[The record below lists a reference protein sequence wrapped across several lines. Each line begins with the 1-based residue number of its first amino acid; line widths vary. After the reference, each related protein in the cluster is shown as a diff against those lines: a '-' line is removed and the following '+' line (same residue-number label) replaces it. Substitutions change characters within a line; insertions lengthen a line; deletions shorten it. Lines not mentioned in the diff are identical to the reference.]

1 MKTKLK
7 RVSKRTIALFLCFLM
22 LISALGLGSLITAYA
37 DNSVTFYIYP
47 SDLWS
52 DYASYTIK
60 ANANIGDNN
69 TWRSYDFTDTGKTIN
84 GKAVYEVTIQ
94 EKYGGVDA
102 LQIQKYQGS
111 TWKDEKKPY
120 SSWTQSSTFSG
131 KIYNGSTWANLPAY
145 DVTSFVVAGDIASNG
160 WDNTA
165 DEMTKSGDTY
175 SITYSNK
182 AAGSYTFAVVG
193 FDDWNTSYRW
203 AAKGTLTANGAGSWA
218 DANDNDNNIKLTLS
232 VKSNVTITLTSDK
245 KVNVTINPL
254 AHSVTRT
261 APTNGTL
268 QLSSNNSTWGTSA
281 LTINEGSNYYVKA
294 TPNAGYK
301 IKTLTVGGSTISAA
315 SGSTSAYTYTGTM
328 GTSDVATSVTFE
340 KRTYTVT
347 YNKGSNGTGTN
358 TTATKTHDTALTLKG
373 AIFTRTGYTQ
383 TGWNTN
389 SSGSG
394 GTHYDLSGSYTA
406 NAAVTLYPEWTPK
419 TYTITYKDGGNTDF
433 SGTHASGY
441 PTSYTYG
448 AGATLKSASKDNY
461 IFGGWFD
468 NSSCTGT
475 AVTSISTTATG
486 NKTYYAKWTLAATPQ
501 LASIS
506 DVSKTVNDT
515 SFNVSATIN
524 NSSYASGTLSVTASS
539 GTTSVATVG
548 SVSKSGDNVTIPL
561 TVKGPGTS
569 TITVTLKDGSTTVD
583 TKTFTVTVAEPT
595 FTIAAK
601 TIYAHSKD
609 VAACTVTNGGTAPS
623 SIAWS
628 SGTTANVAVNASTG
642 KLTAKKI
649 NSSSTIT
656 ATATYACG
664 YTKSATAKVTVA
676 NPTLTIKAG
685 ATSGV
690 IGTTTTASVDSS
702 SNPTVST
709 TTVASYA
716 WTTSNSAVV
725 GLSSTTAASPT
736 LTFKKAGTA
745 TIGLTVTYKNNN
757 LTKTNTNTLTITVT
771 DASITLTSSLVTLN
785 VNEKNTRTATG
796 STVGSAASTTME
808 YSGTNEYISVNSTT
822 GEVTALKPTSS
833 NQTVTATYT
842 VTCGGQTT
850 TKTATYTVNVN
861 TPTITMLGQTVAKGD
876 SVTFSAATTN
886 PTGLTIAYSLKS
898 AVSGV
903 SINSS
908 TGVVT
913 VTSGCTATSATVV
926 ATAKNSA
933 GTAVATKEATLTI
946 QAPSVTLTNTNI
958 ADGTTIYAT
967 VGTNVTSTASNNFSG
982 SYTVSSSK
990 TSVAT
995 VTMNNSKLTI
1005 TPVAKG
1011 KTTITVT
1018 AYKGT
1023 SISVTKTFTVKVAE
1037 AETYKYLYF
1046 TNGVGYTTPK
1056 VYFYGDGENGTFPGE
1071 TMVKIGQNND
1081 DQDVY
1086 AIRYPATKNY
1096 TNVIISDNGDNNKR
1110 VQINST
1116 TDIALSSEHN
1126 AIWCDKSKSNDDA
1139 GWWDCNI
1146 SRPQVSIDDISDLP
1160 ITTTTTMTAELLNN
1174 VVPSSYS
1181 WSSDTPAN
1189 VTVSNTTTATN
1200 TLTGVY
1206 PGTSTITVRAY
1217 SPLPADDWTFETT
1230 AEAAEYIAGTATA
1243 TVTTTATPKS
1253 VTWGNKVSTDNGST
1267 YVTTNASGA
1276 GTVTVSPTMTNGGTV
1291 AHGTSVKF
1299 TATTNNGYKFAGW
1312 QVNGTNSITS
1322 TTTKTVQI
1330 TENTTV
1336 YALYY
1341 KTYTVTLTRK
1351 LDSNASTAPFKT
1363 TQYRN
1368 AASGN
1373 YSTYSSTL
1381 TVNAGSPV
1389 YFKVSYNNGYQ
1400 YSSVTNATVETA
1412 NTVFKIAA
1420 VSANTTVTLTATKIN
1435 YTISTSNLPSGIPS
1449 GNAIKVKKGS
1459 GSYATS
1465 MNNAQV
1471 GDTIDIQVTTTSGY
1485 YLKSFIASAG
1495 TAPSI
1500 PSTGGNGTAY
1510 NMTFTMPASSVTF
1523 TATFAREVSATF
1535 YIDVHGSTVNS
1546 SNALEVRATG
1556 GTGQS
1561 TAVKDHTGADCII
1574 TYAAGTLTKQGTS
1587 TVYSG
1592 TLTVP
1597 ITGDTAYFAIK
1608 YKTSYYYKTLTAD
1621 QIANNGEVWLEAAN
1635 DPTVEKRVAYA
1646 TNTTTS
1652 VTSGNK
1658 RIYVAK
1664 PYDWQ
1669 DSETAWENIGLYH
1682 WGDYADMGWAN
1693 AYKMHYIGHDNDYH
1707 YYYYDIPTE
1716 AKYIIFQ
1723 GWGNNTSF
1731 NLQAQT
1737 EDIELST
1744 NYYVLSHDGAYKGT
1758 AGDNVSVPAYTRY
1771 ATSATL
1777 NKGDTASIAPTT
1789 SNTVKYS
1796 PISTSVVQV
1805 SESGVVTAKASGSA
1819 IITSKVLGT
1828 IGSRVYTNYPN
1839 NPDMMTRTT
1848 SVNVSDPSHF
1858 GGFNIMSLESN
1869 TSTITI
1875 PTVNSTQPGYFDD
1888 IAVTVSGLAN
1898 GGTYTNS
1905 AIITSTNK
1913 TVSVNGSNVS
1923 KPVTYTVKYAKA
1935 NSTFSGYSAISVT
1948 ADVVSK
1954 SIRYSGAN
1962 RYGYKQWTITPSGDT
1977 VPTATT
1983 KVDGGIET
1991 ATTKG
1996 ITLLGKTYSEV
2007 FEPYTYVDVTFT
2019 FDYYTYKTKRTVFKL
2034 DDEGNKIPKRNSEGA
2049 IIEGE
2054 YETEEKEFYQYDADY
2069 IDPNKYGVAGYSDN
2083 DNTNDREDRN
2093 NKNPNPET
2101 PDTNCQY
2108 FDETMHDHQTYTV
2121 TDFEIRN
2128 KSAANLANKSQT
2140 LTVAEAAAAIADM
2153 PDNDYYSYRLN
2164 ASTIKTPTANGAYK
2178 ANVTVE
2184 LLHAPKKYV
2193 VKLNGSNVKNGN
2205 DGSRNKGT
2213 NNYFYQEYTTLSS
2226 GDSMNWCVT
2235 DVNNTST
2242 GTPLATGKSYR
2253 FRVAGNTYI
2262 KSVAASI
2269 ADADFNRSKVT
2280 NAGQQITHEKKSS
2293 TNQTIVEKLTNNFYI
2308 SDFFV
2313 PEFVKN
2319 ERDVQEDDV
2328 KFVGGGVVYYQVK
2341 DGVVDS
2347 KVEDAGYADSSGVG
2361 VKSSIAD
2368 FIQEKIEEASVPA
2381 EIQGDDL
2388 RNEIAYGTEIAATAD
2403 STTGLRYR
2411 YLPYNVF
2418 TRDNGVLSTGLKD
2431 EVSGNVL
2438 VQQLDANNNPVTRTV
2453 DGETVPVYYTF
2464 ATETSSD
2471 TFRYSNTLRAYQY
2484 IYADKKENKATN
2496 AGKNMRLYAYYI
2508 YSYTD
2513 YDKDTGIPSTVYK
2526 VVLSNEYADA
2536 STYWNNTN
2544 TNN

>member
-7 RVSKRTIALFLCFLM
+7 RVSKRTLAVLLCTLMFL
-22 LISALGLGSLITAYA
+22 SAVGLGTLITAYA
-37 DNSVTFYIYP
+37 ASATYTVYFRNNGNWSNVYVLTGSNLNMDGSSGAYKNLYGSNINKFTAMSKVPGTTNVYSKSVTVYDNKIAFASVNSSQSGY
-47 SDLWS
+47 
-52 DYASYTIK
+52 YASSGQICCV
-60 ANANIGDNN
+60 
-69 TWRSYDFTDTGKTIN
+69 N
-84 GKAVYEVTIQ
+84 GM
-94 EKYGGVDA
+94 
-102 LQIQKYQGS
+102 S
-111 TWKDEKKPY
+111 
-120 SSWTQSSTFSG
+120 SG
-131 KIYNGSTWANLPAY
+131 KICNMWTDNWESQNGAAYKKYNLDDYTPPKLGITGITGDWNNGIDMTLSSGTSYYYAFEGDGSDKYFRFKFGDTYYEAYDNNFDLENGSGGPY
-145 DVTSFVVAGDIASNG
+145 DGTTTAKKYGSRTGNGNAFKLTATLGYSYRVYFDTSSNG
-160 WDNTA
+160 VWY
-165 DEMTKSGDTY
+165 TKSAKSNTVTLNNNNGTGGTSSVTATYGSAMPSATMPTRTGYDFAGYYDTSATSGGTQYYTAAGASARTWNKTSDTTLYARWTAKSY
-175 SITYSNK
+175 SITYKDQN
-182 AAGSYTFAVVG
+182 
-193 FDDWNTSYRW
+193 
-203 AAKGTLTANGAGSWA
+203 
-218 DANDNDNNIKLTLS
+218 DAT
-232 VKSNVTITLTSDK
+232 
-245 KVNVTINPL
+245 
-254 AHSVTRT
+254 
-261 APTNGTL
+261 
-268 QLSSNNSTWGTSA
+268 
-281 LTINEGSNYYVKA
+281 
-294 TPNAGYK
+294 
-301 IKTLTVGGSTISAA
+301 
-315 SGSTSAYTYTGTM
+315 
-328 GTSDVATSVTFE
+328 
-340 KRTYTVT
+340 
-347 YNKGSNGTGTN
+347 
-358 TTATKTHDTALTLKG
+358 
-373 AIFTRTGYTQ
+373 
-383 TGWNTN
+383 
-389 SSGSG
+389 
-394 GTHYDLSGSYTA
+394 
-406 NAAVTLYPEWTPK
+406 
-419 TYTITYKDGGNTDF
+419 F

-441 PTSYTYG
+441 PTSHTYG
-448 AGATLKSASKDNY
+448 TATTLKTATKTGYD
-461 IFGGWFD
+461 FGGWYTT
-468 NSSCTGT
+468 SACTGT
-475 AVTSISTTATG
+475 AVTSLGATTYTSDI
-486 NKTYYAKWTLAATPQ
+486 TLYAKWTLKTYKITLSESGATGGTLKVDNAAFTSGSTVTHGNHSFRVDAPSGYKIT
-501 LASIS
+501 AIS
-506 DVSKTVNDT
+506 GIGTWT
-515 SFNVSATIN
+515 N
-524 NSSYASGTLSVTASS
+524 NSSYATLGSTSITEAKTISVTYAVSGSCGFTLNKTSASINIGATTSFTATPNSYHSS
-539 GTTSVATVG
+539 GTISVSSSNTSVATV
-548 SVSKSGDNVTIPL
+548 SKSGN
-561 TVKGPGTS
+561 
-569 TITVTLKDGSTTVD
+569 
-583 TKTFTVTVAEPT
+583 
-595 FTIAAK
+595 
-601 TIYAHSKD
+601 
-609 VAACTVTNGGTAPS
+609 
-623 SIAWS
+623 
-628 SGTTANVAVNASTG
+628 
-642 KLTAKKI
+642 
-649 NSSSTIT
+649 
-656 ATATYACG
+656 
-664 YTKSATAKVTVA
+664 
-676 NPTLTIKAG
+676 
-685 ATSGV
+685 
-690 IGTTTTASVDSS
+690 
-702 SNPTVST
+702 
-709 TTVASYA
+709 
-716 WTTSNSAVV
+716 
-725 GLSSTTAASPT
+725 
-736 LTFKKAGTA
+736 
-745 TIGLTVTYKNNN
+745 
-757 LTKTNTNTLTITVT
+757 
-771 DASITLTSSLVTLN
+771 
-785 VNEKNTRTATG
+785 
-796 STVGSAASTTME
+796 
-808 YSGTNEYISVNSTT
+808 
-822 GEVTALKPTSS
+822 
-833 NQTVTATYT
+833 TYT
-842 VTCGGQTT
+842 VTAVAPG
-850 TKTATYTVNVN
+850 TANITVSCTDSDSTPAVFTVTVN
-861 TPTITMLGQTVAKGD
+861 TPTITVANKTGLKIGESYTPSPTLTNPSSTGSGWTVTYSKTTNNNATTISSSTITGDTYNATGDTYTAYFKYNNTTKASTTFTVKTVDPTITMTTTAASINVGATVTRTATGGNIGSGATGTVSYSSNATGVATVDSSGKVTGITPGTATITATYTVKIGSTTKATKTASYTVTVNTPTVSMSNQTVAKGD
-876 SVTFSAATTN
+876 SVTFSATTTN

-946 QAPSVTLTNTNI
+946 QAPSLTI
-958 ADGTTIYAT
+958 ADIANNSTQYAT
-967 VGTNVTSTASNNFSG
+967 VGTNIANKTLTTNFTAE
-982 SYTVSSSK
+982 YTVNSSN

-995 VTMNNSKLTI
+995 ASITDGKLTVV
-1005 TPVAKG
+1005 PVAKG

-1018 AYKGT
+1018 ATKG
-1023 SISVTKTFTVKVAE
+1023 SISVTKTFTVKVA
-1037 AETYKYLYF
+1037 AAVTDQLILF
-1046 TNGVGYTTPK
+1046 TN
-1056 VYFYGDGENGTFPGE
+1056 N
-1071 TMVKIGQNND
+1071 
-1081 DQDVY
+1081 
-1086 AIRYPATKNY
+1086 
-1096 TNVIISDNGDNNKR
+1096 
-1110 VQINST
+1110 
-1116 TDIALSSEHN
+1116 
-1126 AIWCDKSKSNDDA
+1126 
-1139 GWWDCNI
+1139 
-1146 SRPQVSIDDISDLP
+1146 
-1160 ITTTTTMTAELLNN
+1160 
-1174 VVPSSYS
+1174 YS
-1181 WSSDTPAN
+1181 WSSVYIYYQYNSNGTQTVGLTQMTKIGKNENSQDVYGYNMPIAHYNNLSLLIFASDTSWNNQTVDITSNLTTNSAYYISGDGTGQKARTVGTYTNPISVPQISADDIADLPIETSTSMTVDVLNNITPSSYTWARSSTSYLTLAN
-1189 VTVSNTTTATN
+1189 ASTTSNSN

-1206 PGTSTITVRAY
+1206 PGTTTITIRAY
-1217 SPLPADDWTFETT
+1217 SPLPTNWTFETT
-1230 AEAAEYIAGTATA
+1230 DGAAALIAGTATA

-1330 TENTTV
+1330 TADTTV

-1368 AASGN
+1368 AASGS
-1373 YSTYSSTL
+1373 YSTYSSAL

-1420 VSANTTVTLTATKIN
+1420 VSANTTVTLTATKTNYNLTGQVSPTGHGSVKFYSNSACTTEITTAQIN
-1435 YTISTSNLPSGIPS
+1435 DTIYAKYIPS
-1449 GNAIKVKKGS
+1449 DDYVLKTFTVS
-1459 GSYATS
+1459 GT
-1465 MNNAQV
+1465 
-1471 GDTIDIQVTTTSGY
+1471 G
-1485 YLKSFIASAG
+1485 ASAG
-1495 TAPSI
+1495 TKN
-1500 PSTGGNGTAY
+1500 GNVQTITMGYGNLTVTANVILEY
-1510 NMTFTMPASSVTF
+1510 SVTYYVDMHSSSVTSLSAAVVTTSGGGTIQTDSSGAQC
-1523 TATFAREVSATF
+1523 TANLSKQGDSSVYAAT
-1535 YIDVHGSTVNS
+1535 INTPVTQSGSTYNPVY
-1546 SNALEVRATG
+1546 L
-1556 GTGQS
+1556 
-1561 TAVKDHTGADCII
+1561 KI
-1574 TYAAGTLTKQGTS
+1574 TYNGTS
-1587 TVYSG
+1587 YVN
-1592 TLTVP
+1592 TLISANVQ
-1597 ITGDTAYFAIK
+1597 
-1608 YKTSYYYKTLTAD
+1608 TLAGST
-1621 QIANNGEVWLEAAN
+1621 NKEVWLEAAN
-1635 DPTVEKRVAYA
+1635 ESAVEKRVAYA

-1669 DSETAWENIGLYH
+1669 TSETAWENIGLYH
-1682 WGDYADMGWAN
+1682 WGDYDDMGWAN
-1693 AYKMHYIGHDNDYH
+1693 AYAMHYIGHDSDYH

-1723 GWGNNTSF
+1723 GWGSNTSF

-1789 SNTVKYS
+1789 SNTVKYV
-1796 PISTSVVQV
+1796 TSNSSVATV
-1805 SESGVVTAKASGSA
+1805 SNSETTAGTVTAVGRGTAT
-1819 IITSKVLGT
+1819 ITVKVLGT
-1828 IGSRVYTNYPN
+1828 IGSRVYSNN
-1839 NPDMMTRTT
+1839 NSNPDMMTYTT
-1848 SVNVSDPSHF
+1848 SVTVKDPSHF

-1875 PTVNSTQPGYFDD
+1875 PTVGSTQPGYFDD

-1905 AIITSTNK
+1905 AIVTTPNNGTWTGTIDGE
-1913 TVSVNGSNVS
+1913 SVT
-1923 KPVTYTVKYAKA
+1923 KDVTYIVKYAKA

-2007 FEPYTYVDVTFT
+2007 FEVYSYVDVTFT
-2019 FDYYTYKTKRTVFKL
+2019 FNYYTYKTKRTVFKL
-2034 DDEGNKIPKRNSEGA
+2034 DDEGNKIPKRDSEGA

-2069 IDPNKYGVAGYSDN
+2069 IDPDNHGVAGYSTAN
-2083 DNTNDREDRN
+2083 DAENRN
-2093 NKNPNPET
+2093 SSNFDINKHELA
-2101 PDTNCQY
+2101 
-2108 FDETMHDHQTYTV
+2108 TYRV
-2121 TDFEIRN
+2121 TDFEVRG
-2128 KSAANLANKSQT
+2128 KTSANITAADLYNYTYNSK
-2140 LTVAEAAAAIADM
+2140 TVTPALNAIADM

-2193 VKLNGSNVKNGN
+2193 VKLNGSNVTNGN
-2205 DGSRNKGT
+2205 DGSRNEGT
-2213 NNYFYQEYTTLSS
+2213 NYYFYQEYATLSS
-2226 GDSMNWCVT
+2226 SNSMNWCVS
-2235 DVNNTST
+2235 NEEGTSE
-2242 GTPLATGKSYR
+2242 GTPLATGKSYK

-2280 NAGQQITHEKKSS
+2280 NAGQQITHEAKSS
-2293 TNQTIVEKLTNNFYI
+2293 TNPTIVEKLTNNFYI

-2368 FIQEKIEEASVPA
+2368 FIQEKIEEASIPN

-2388 RNEIAYGTEIAATAD
+2388 RNEIAYGTEIAAKAD
-2403 STTGLRYR
+2403 SETGLRYR

-2418 TRDNGVLSTGLKD
+2418 TRDNGTLSTGLED

-2438 VQQLDANNNPVTRTV
+2438 IQQLGSNNVPVTRTV
-2453 DGETVPVYYTF
+2453 DGKTVPVYYTL
-2464 ATETSSD
+2464 ATQTSSD

>member
-1 MKTKLK
+1 MKTKL
-7 RVSKRTIALFLCFLM
+7 RRISKRTLSIIMAVLILFVSMAVGSIAVNAGNVNTGYIFFYKPSTWTTTGS
-22 LISALGLGSLITAYA
+22 IQLGLYQNGYLWLSGSMTKVG
-37 DNSVTFYIYP
+37 D
-47 SDLWS
+47 SDL
-52 DYASYTIK
+52 YYVQAP
-60 ANANIGDNN
+60 NH
-69 TWRSYDFTDTGKTIN
+69 
-84 GKAVYEVTIQ
+84 
-94 EKYGGVDA
+94 
-102 LQIQKYQGS
+102 
-111 TWKDEKKPY
+111 
-120 SSWTQSSTFSG
+120 SSWSNEQIMFMANSSSYGSGSFDGTNATHYTAKITQSISSSKYYLFTC
-131 KIYNGSTWANLPAY
+131 ANQ
-145 DVTSFVVAGDIASNG
+145 SKN
-160 WDNTA
+160 
-165 DEMTKSGDTY
+165 
-175 SITYSNK
+175 
-182 AAGSYTFAVVG
+182 
-193 FDDWNTSYRW
+193 
-203 AAKGTLTANGAGSWA
+203 GTLTA
-218 DANDNDNNIKLTLS
+218 KLTD
-232 VKSNVTITLTSDK
+232 KSSYTDLQYTQKANIYTNTGSGYTSSC
-245 KVNVTINPL
+245 TG
-254 AHSVTRT
+254 
-261 APTNGTL
+261 GTV
-268 QLSSNNSTWGTSA
+268 SMTGYYFASNTTTGTSSDSSGTNTS
-281 LTINEGSNYYVKA
+281 LSY
-294 TPNAGYK
+294 NA
-301 IKTLTVGGSTISAA
+301 AP
-315 SGSTSAYTYTGTM
+315 
-328 GTSDVATSVTFE
+328 ATSFTMTATAKTGYDFIGWFSSTTATTATSTDTTY
-340 KRTYTVT
+340 TYTVT
-347 YNKGSNGTGTN
+347 GATTLYARFAKKTYTITYKPGTNGTGSEVTD
-358 TTATKTHDTALTLKG
+358 TKTYGTALTLKG
-373 AIFTRTGYTQ
+373 AIFNRTGYTQ

-394 GTHYDLSGSYTA
+394 GTHYALSGSYTA
-406 NAAVTLYPEWTPK
+406 NAAVTLYPEWTQN
-419 TYTITYKDGGNTDF
+419 TYAITLSESGATGGTLQVDGSSFT
-433 SGTHASGY
+433 SGSTVTHGSHSFRVDAPSGY
-441 PTSYTYG
+441 KITAISG
-448 AGATLKSASKDNY
+448 
-461 IFGGWFD
+461 I
-468 NSSCTGT
+468 GT
-475 AVTSISTTATG
+475 
-486 NKTYYAKWTLAATPQ
+486 WT
-501 LASIS
+501 
-506 DVSKTVNDT
+506 
-515 SFNVSATIN
+515 N
-524 NSSYASGTLSVTASS
+524 NSSYATLGSTSITEAKTISVTYAVSGSCGFTLNKTSASINIGATTSFTATPNSYHSS
-539 GTTSVATVG
+539 GTISVSSSNTSVATV
-548 SVSKSGDNVTIPL
+548 SKSGN
-561 TVKGPGTS
+561 
-569 TITVTLKDGSTTVD
+569 
-583 TKTFTVTVAEPT
+583 
-595 FTIAAK
+595 
-601 TIYAHSKD
+601 
-609 VAACTVTNGGTAPS
+609 
-623 SIAWS
+623 
-628 SGTTANVAVNASTG
+628 
-642 KLTAKKI
+642 
-649 NSSSTIT
+649 
-656 ATATYACG
+656 
-664 YTKSATAKVTVA
+664 
-676 NPTLTIKAG
+676 
-685 ATSGV
+685 
-690 IGTTTTASVDSS
+690 
-702 SNPTVST
+702 
-709 TTVASYA
+709 
-716 WTTSNSAVV
+716 
-725 GLSSTTAASPT
+725 
-736 LTFKKAGTA
+736 
-745 TIGLTVTYKNNN
+745 
-757 LTKTNTNTLTITVT
+757 
-771 DASITLTSSLVTLN
+771 
-785 VNEKNTRTATG
+785 
-796 STVGSAASTTME
+796 
-808 YSGTNEYISVNSTT
+808 
-822 GEVTALKPTSS
+822 
-833 NQTVTATYT
+833 TYT
-842 VTCGGQTT
+842 VTAVAPG
-850 TKTATYTVNVN
+850 TANITVSCTDSDSTPAVFTVTVN
-861 TPTITMLGQTVAKGD
+861 TPTITVANKTGLKIGESYTPSPTLTNPSSTGSGWTVTYSKTTNNNATTISSSTITGDTYNATGDTYTAYFKYNNTTKASTTFTVKTVDPTITMTTTAASINVGATVTRTATGGNIGSGATGTVSYSSNATGVATVDSSGKVTGITPGTATITATYTVKIGSTTKATKTASYTVTVNTPTVSMSNQTVAKGD
-876 SVTFSAATTN
+876 SVTFSATTTN

-946 QAPSVTLTNTNI
+946 QAPSLTI
-958 ADGTTIYAT
+958 ADIANNSTQYAT
-967 VGTNVTSTASNNFSG
+967 VGTNIANKTLTTNFTAE
-982 SYTVSSSK
+982 YTVNSSN

-995 VTMNNSKLTI
+995 ASITDGKLTVV
-1005 TPVAKG
+1005 PVAKG

-1018 AYKGT
+1018 ATKG
-1023 SISVTKTFTVKVAE
+1023 SISVTKTFTVKVA
-1037 AETYKYLYF
+1037 AAVTDQLILF
-1046 TNGVGYTTPK
+1046 TN
-1056 VYFYGDGENGTFPGE
+1056 N
-1071 TMVKIGQNND
+1071 
-1081 DQDVY
+1081 
-1086 AIRYPATKNY
+1086 
-1096 TNVIISDNGDNNKR
+1096 
-1110 VQINST
+1110 
-1116 TDIALSSEHN
+1116 
-1126 AIWCDKSKSNDDA
+1126 
-1139 GWWDCNI
+1139 
-1146 SRPQVSIDDISDLP
+1146 
-1160 ITTTTTMTAELLNN
+1160 
-1174 VVPSSYS
+1174 YS
-1181 WSSDTPAN
+1181 WSSVYIYYQYNSNGTQTVGLTQMTKIGKNENSQDVYGYNMPIAHYNNLSLLIFASDTSWNNQTVDITSNLTTNSAYYISGDGTGQKARTVGTYTNPISVPQISADDIADLPIETSTSMTVDVLNNITPSSYTWARSSTSYLTLAN
-1189 VTVSNTTTATN
+1189 ASTTSNSN

-1206 PGTSTITVRAY
+1206 PGTTTITIRAY
-1217 SPLPADDWTFETT
+1217 SPLPTNWTFETT
-1230 AEAAEYIAGTATA
+1230 DGAAALIAGTATA

-1330 TENTTV
+1330 TADTTV

-1368 AASGN
+1368 AASGS
-1373 YSTYSSTL
+1373 YSTYSSAL

-1420 VSANTTVTLTATKIN
+1420 VSANTTVTLTATKTNYNLTGQVSPTGHGSVKFYSNSACTTEITTAQIN
-1435 YTISTSNLPSGIPS
+1435 DTIYAKYIPS
-1449 GNAIKVKKGS
+1449 DDYVLKTFTVS
-1459 GSYATS
+1459 GT
-1465 MNNAQV
+1465 
-1471 GDTIDIQVTTTSGY
+1471 G
-1485 YLKSFIASAG
+1485 ASAG
-1495 TAPSI
+1495 TKN
-1500 PSTGGNGTAY
+1500 GNVQTITMGYGNLTVTANVILEY
-1510 NMTFTMPASSVTF
+1510 SVTYYVDMHSSSVTSLSAAVVTTSGGGTIQTDSSGAQC
-1523 TATFAREVSATF
+1523 TANLSKQGDSSIYAAT
-1535 YIDVHGSTVNS
+1535 INTPVTQSGSTYNPVY
-1546 SNALEVRATG
+1546 L
-1556 GTGQS
+1556 
-1561 TAVKDHTGADCII
+1561 KI
-1574 TYAAGTLTKQGTS
+1574 TYNGTS
-1587 TVYSG
+1587 YVN
-1592 TLTVP
+1592 TLISANVQ
-1597 ITGDTAYFAIK
+1597 
-1608 YKTSYYYKTLTAD
+1608 TLAGST
-1621 QIANNGEVWLEAAN
+1621 NKEVWLEAAN
-1635 DPTVEKRVAYA
+1635 ESAVEKRVAYA

-1669 DSETAWENIGLYH
+1669 TSETAWENIGLYH

-1693 AYKMHYIGHDNDYH
+1693 AYAMHYIGHDNDYH
-1707 YYYYDIPTE
+1707 YYYYDIPTA

-1723 GWGNNTSF
+1723 GWGSNTSF

-1819 IITSKVLGT
+1819 TITSKILGT

-1839 NPDMMTRTT
+1839 NPDMMTRAT

-1875 PTVNSTQPGYFDD
+1875 PTVNSNQPGYFDD

-1905 AIITSTNK
+1905 AIVTSTNK

-1954 SIRYSGAN
+1954 SIRYDGAN

-2007 FEPYTYVDVTFT
+2007 FEVYSYVDVTFT
-2019 FDYYTYKTKRTVFKL
+2019 FNYYTYKTKRTVFKL
-2034 DDEGNKIPKRNSEGA
+2034 DDEGKKIPIKNSQGVET
-2049 IIEGE
+2049 GE

-2069 IDPNKYGVAGYSDN
+2069 IDPDNHGVAGYSTAN
-2083 DNTNDREDRN
+2083 DAENRN
-2093 NKNPNPET
+2093 SSNFNINKHELA
-2101 PDTNCQY
+2101 
-2108 FDETMHDHQTYTV
+2108 TYTV
-2121 TDFEIRN
+2121 TDFEVRG
-2128 KSAANLANKSQT
+2128 KTSANITAADLYNYTYNSK
-2140 LTVAEAAAAIADM
+2140 TVTPALNAIADM

-2205 DGSRNKGT
+2205 DGSRNLNT
-2213 NNYFYQEYTTLSS
+2213 NYYFYQEYTTLSS

-2280 NAGQQITHEKKSS
+2280 NAGQQITHEAKSS

-2368 FIQEKIEEASVPA
+2368 FIQEKIEEASIPN

-2388 RNEIAYGTEIAATAD
+2388 RNEIAYGTEIAAKAD
-2403 STTGLRYR
+2403 SETGLRYR

-2418 TRDNGVLSTGLKD
+2418 TRDNGTLSTGLED

-2438 VQQLDANNNPVTRTV
+2438 IQQLGSNNVPVTRTV
-2453 DGETVPVYYTF
+2453 DGETVPVYYTL
-2464 ATETSSD
+2464 ATQTSSD

>member
-1 MKTKLK
+1 MKTKL
-7 RVSKRTIALFLCFLM
+7 RRISKRS
-22 LISALGLGSLITAYA
+22 ISILLSLIMMLSIIAVGTVSAGAYTSM
-37 DNSVTFYIYP
+37 N
-47 SDLWS
+47 
-52 DYASYTIK
+52 
-60 ANANIGDNN
+60 
-69 TWRSYDFTDTGKTIN
+69 
-84 GKAVYEVTIQ
+84 
-94 EKYGGVDA
+94 
-102 LQIQKYQGS
+102 
-111 TWKDEKKPY
+111 
-120 SSWTQSSTFSG
+120 G
-131 KIYNGSTWANLPAY
+131 KIYFDNSKTNWTNVYLYVGHGSYAKSYSLTNTGSNNIWSMTFSDSFTDRTKLYFANHNDSPNGQSYGIDTQYGWNTNNSTRTALTTANNNDANSLFTPSSASAGTLTRSY
-145 DVTSFVVAGDIASNG
+145 PRVVAGDIASNG
-160 WDNTA
+160 WDNKA
-165 DEMTKSGDTY
+165 DLMTY
-175 SITYSNK
+175 SSSTYTKTYSNVSV
-182 AAGSYTFAVVG
+182 GDYSFAVVG

-218 DANDNDNNIKLTLS
+218 DANDGDHNIKLTLTSKAS
-232 VKSNVTITLTSDK
+232 VKITLNSSN
-245 KVNVTINPL
+245 KVNVTLTPSSHT
-254 AHSVTRT
+254 ASVTSQ
-261 APTNGTL
+261 PSNGSL
-268 QLSSNNSTWGTSA
+268 YVGTSSTVGTNTSISVA
-281 LTINEGSNYYVKA
+281 EGATYYIKA
-294 TPNAGYK
+294 TPATGYK
-301 IKTLTVGGSTISAA
+301 LATLKV
-315 SGSTSAYTYTGTM
+315 GSTSVIGNNTGATSAVTVSRTM
-328 GTSDVATSVTFE
+328 GTADETVTATFTQI
-340 KRTYTVT
+340 TYSVT
-347 YNKGSNGTGTN
+347 YNKGSVPGSSGSISGTVPSTQ
-358 TTATKTHDTALTLKG
+358 TKTYGVDLTL
-373 AIFTRTGYTQ
+373 ATNAFTYTGYTQ
-383 TGWNTN
+383 KGWATSDGGAQAYASGATYTG
-389 SSGSG
+389 
-394 GTHYDLSGSYTA
+394 
-406 NAAVTLYPEWTPK
+406 NAALSLYPYWEAN
-419 TYTITYKDGGNTDF
+419 TYTITYKDGGNTAF

-448 AGATLKSASKDNY
+448 VGATLKSATKDNY

-486 NKTYYAKWTLAATPQ
+486 NKTYYAKWTLSATPQ

-515 SFNVSATIN
+515 TFNVSATIN
-524 NSSYASGTLSVTASS
+524 NSNYASGTLSVTASS

-548 SVSKSGDNVTIPL
+548 TVSKSGDNVTIPL

-595 FTIAAK
+595 LTLTNK
-601 TIYAHSKD
+601 TIYTSTKNSAI
-609 VAACTVTNGGTAPS
+609 TVTQSPTPS
-623 SIAWS
+623 SKSWS
-628 SGTTANVAVNASTG
+628 SNNTTYITV
-642 KLTAKKI
+642 
-649 NSSSTIT
+649 NSSGQVTAVKTPTSDQTATIT

-664 YTKSATAKVTVA
+664 YTKSATCNVTLKAPAV
-676 NPTLTIKAG
+676 TISSTK
-685 ATSGV
+685 TSGY
-690 IGTTTTASVDSS
+690 INDTATASVSSS
-702 SNPTVST
+702 SNPTVNTTYVSAYNWTSSDST
-709 TTVASYA
+709 VVSV
-716 WTTSNSAVV
+716 SSA
-725 GLSSTTAASPT
+725 TAASPT
-736 LTFKKAGTA
+736 LTFLKNGTA
-745 TIGLTVTYKNNN
+745 TISLEVTYKNTS
-757 LTKTNTNTLTITVT
+757 LKKTSNSLSITVN
-771 DASITLTSSLVTLN
+771 AP
-785 VNEKNTRTATG
+785 
-796 STVGSAASTTME
+796 TVSM
-808 YSGTNEYISVNSTT
+808 
-822 GEVTALKPTSS
+822 S
-833 NQTVTATYT
+833 N
-842 VTCGGQTT
+842 
-850 TKTATYTVNVN
+850 
-861 TPTITMLGQTVAKGD
+861 QTVAKGD
-876 SVTFSAATTN
+876 SVTFSATTTN

-1056 VYFYGDGENGTFPGE
+1056 VYFFGDGENGTFPGE

-1669 DSETAWENIGLYH
+1669 TSETAWENIGLYH
-1682 WGDYADMGWAN
+1682 WGDYDDMGWAN

-1875 PTVNSTQPGYFDD
+1875 PTVGSTQPGYFDD

-1898 GGTYTNS
+1898 NGTYTNS
-1905 AIITSTNK
+1905 AIVTTPNNGTWTGTIDGE
-1913 TVSVNGSNVS
+1913 SVT
-1923 KPVTYTVKYAKA
+1923 KDVTYIVKYAKA

-2034 DDEGNKIPKRNSEGA
+2034 DDEGNKIPKRDSEGA

-2069 IDPNKYGVAGYSDN
+2069 IDPDNHGVAGYSTAN
-2083 DNTNDREDRN
+2083 DAENRN
-2093 NKNPNPET
+2093 SSN
-2101 PDTNCQY
+2101 
-2108 FDETMHDHQTYTV
+2108 FDASKHELATYTV
-2121 TDFEIRN
+2121 TDFEVRG
-2128 KSAANLANKSQT
+2128 KTSANITAADLYNYTYNSK
-2140 LTVAEAAAAIADM
+2140 TVTPALNAIADM

-2184 LLHAPKKYV
+2184 LLHAPKKYI

-2213 NNYFYQEYTTLSS
+2213 NYYFYQEYTTLSS

-2280 NAGQQITHEKKSS
+2280 NAGQQITHEAKSS

-2418 TRDNGVLSTGLKD
+2418 TRDNGTLSTGLED

-2438 VQQLDANNNPVTRTV
+2438 IQQLGSNNVPVTRTV
-2453 DGETVPVYYTF
+2453 DGENVPVYYTF

>member
-1 MKTKLK
+1 MKTKL
-7 RVSKRTIALFLCFLM
+7 RRASKRTLALFLGVLM
-22 LISALGLGSLITAYA
+22 LITSVGVGTLFTANAANSNNCWYAKKVYFVVPDSWDLSTYSHVQVDITRTTSATESKYQSYIANMTRVGTSRLYQATINSSHSGWNQTEYLSFTANNNDYGSGTFALNKNVFYTTPVDYELNNSNNYYLAVPNSDANGCAVTMSYNTDRDTLMKKAQTATVRTNKASSSTGGSVSLSGYYFSSDTDITSSSSSPSYDSVLGTTMTMTATANTGY
-37 DNSVTFYIYP
+37 TFDGWY
-47 SDLWS
+47 SDSACTTKLSS
-52 DYASYTIK
+52 DASY
-60 ANANIGDNN
+60 
-69 TWRSYDFTDTGKTIN
+69 
-84 GKAVYEVTIQ
+84 
-94 EKYGGVDA
+94 
-102 LQIQKYQGS
+102 
-111 TWKDEKKPY
+111 
-120 SSWTQSSTFSG
+120 
-131 KIYNGSTWANLPAY
+131 
-145 DVTSFVVAGDIASNG
+145 
-160 WDNTA
+160 
-165 DEMTKSGDTY
+165 
-175 SITYSNK
+175 
-182 AAGSYTFAVVG
+182 
-193 FDDWNTSYRW
+193 
-203 AAKGTLTANGAGSWA
+203 
-218 DANDNDNNIKLTLS
+218 
-232 VKSNVTITLTSDK
+232 
-245 KVNVTINPL
+245 
-254 AHSVTRT
+254 
-261 APTNGTL
+261 
-268 QLSSNNSTWGTSA
+268 
-281 LTINEGSNYYVKA
+281 
-294 TPNAGYK
+294 
-301 IKTLTVGGSTISAA
+301 
-315 SGSTSAYTYTGTM
+315 AYTVTGTK
-328 GTSDVATSVTFE
+328 TVYANFTPI
-340 KRTYTVT
+340 TYTVT

-358 TTATKTHDTALTLKG
+358 TTDTKTYGTALTLKG

-394 GTHYDLSGSYTA
+394 GKHYALSGSYTA
-406 NAAVTLYPEWTPK
+406 DAAVTLYPEWTQN
-419 TYTITYKDGGNTDF
+419 TYAITLSESGATGGTLQVDGSSFT
-433 SGTHASGY
+433 SGSTV
-441 PTSYTYG
+441 TYG
-448 AGATLKSASKDNY
+448 SHTFRVDAPDGYK
-461 IFGGWFD
+461 I
-468 NSSCTGT
+468 
-475 AVTSISTTATG
+475 TSISGIGT
-486 NKTYYAKWTLAATPQ
+486 WT
-501 LASIS
+501 
-506 DVSKTVNDT
+506 
-515 SFNVSATIN
+515 N
-524 NSSYASGTLSVTASS
+524 NSSYATLGSTSITEAKTISVTYEVSGTCGFTLSSSSASINIGATTSFTATPNSYHSS
-539 GTTSVATVG
+539 GTISASSSNTSVATV
-548 SVSKSGDNVTIPL
+548 SKSGNTYTVTA
-561 TVKGPGTS
+561 VAPGTA
-569 TITVTLKDGSTTVD
+569 TITVSCTDSDSTPA
-583 TKTFTVTVAEPT
+583 TFTVTVNTPT
-595 FTIAAK
+595 ITVANK
-601 TIYAHSKD
+601 TGLKIGESYTPSPTLTNPSSTGSGW
-609 VAACTVTNGGTAPS
+609 TVTYS
-623 SIAWS
+623 K
-628 SGTTANVAVNASTG
+628 TTNNNAT
-642 KLTAKKI
+642 TI
-649 NSSSTIT
+649 SSSTIT
-656 ATATYACG
+656 GDTYNATGDTYTA
-664 YTKSATAKVTVA
+664 YFKYNNTTKA
-676 NPTLTIKAG
+676 
-685 ATSGV
+685 
-690 IGTTTTASVDSS
+690 
-702 SNPTVST
+702 ST
-709 TTVASYA
+709 TFTVK
-716 WTTSNSAVV
+716 TVDPTITMT
-725 GLSSTTAASPT
+725 TTAASINV
-736 LTFKKAGTA
+736 GA
-745 TIGLTVTYKNNN
+745 TV
-757 LTKTNTNTLTITVT
+757 
-771 DASITLTSSLVTLN
+771 
-785 VNEKNTRTATG
+785 TRTATG
-796 STVGSAASTTME
+796 GNIGSGATGTVS
-808 YSGTNEYISVNSTT
+808 Y
-822 GEVTALKPTSS
+822 SS
-833 NQTVTATYT
+833 NATGVATVDSSGKVTGITPGTATITATYT
-842 VTCGGQTT
+842 VKIGSTT
-850 TKTATYTVNVN
+850 KATKTASYTVNVN
-861 TPTITMLGQTVAKGD
+861 TPTVSMSDQTVAKGD
-876 SVTFSAATTN
+876 SVTFSATTTN

-903 SINSS
+903 SIDAS

-946 QAPSVTLTNTNI
+946 EDPEITLTSEDIDDDDTV
-958 ADGTTIYAT
+958 YAT

-995 VTMNNSKLTI
+995 VTMNNSVLTI

-1018 AYKGT
+1018 ATKG
-1023 SISVTKTFTVKVAE
+1023 SISVTKTFTVKIAAAV
-1037 AETYKYLYF
+1037 TDQLILF
-1046 TNGVGYTTPK
+1046 TN
-1056 VYFYGDGENGTFPGE
+1056 N
-1071 TMVKIGQNND
+1071 
-1081 DQDVY
+1081 
-1086 AIRYPATKNY
+1086 
-1096 TNVIISDNGDNNKR
+1096 
-1110 VQINST
+1110 
-1116 TDIALSSEHN
+1116 
-1126 AIWCDKSKSNDDA
+1126 
-1139 GWWDCNI
+1139 
-1146 SRPQVSIDDISDLP
+1146 
-1160 ITTTTTMTAELLNN
+1160 
-1174 VVPSSYS
+1174 YS
-1181 WSSDTPAN
+1181 WSSVYIYYQYNSNGTQTVGLTQMTKIGTNENSQDVYGYNMPINYYNNLTLLIFASDKSWNNQTVDIRSNLTTNSAYYISGDGTGPKARTVGTYDNPISVPQISADDIADLPIETSTSMTVDVLNNITPSSYTWARSSTSYLTLAN
-1189 VTVSNTTTATN
+1189 ASTTSNSN

-1206 PGTSTITVRAY
+1206 PGTTTITIRAY
-1217 SPLPADDWTFETT
+1217 SPLPTNWTFETT
-1230 AEAAEYIAGTATA
+1230 DGAAALIAGTATA

-1330 TENTTV
+1330 TADTTV

-1368 AASGN
+1368 AASGS
-1373 YSTYSSTL
+1373 YSTYSSAL

-1420 VSANTTVTLTATKIN
+1420 VSANTTVTLTATKTNYNLTGQVSPTGHGSVKFYSDSACTTEITTAQIN
-1435 YTISTSNLPSGIPS
+1435 DTIYAKYIPS
-1449 GNAIKVKKGS
+1449 DDYVLKTFTVS
-1459 GSYATS
+1459 GT
-1465 MNNAQV
+1465 
-1471 GDTIDIQVTTTSGY
+1471 G
-1485 YLKSFIASAG
+1485 ASAG
-1495 TAPSI
+1495 TKN
-1500 PSTGGNGTAY
+1500 GNVQTITMGYGNLTVTANVILEY
-1510 NMTFTMPASSVTF
+1510 SVTYYVDMHSSSVTSLSAAVVTTSGGGTIQTDSSGAQC
-1523 TATFAREVSATF
+1523 TANLSKQGDSSVYAAT
-1535 YIDVHGSTVNS
+1535 INTPVTQSGSTYNPVY
-1546 SNALEVRATG
+1546 L
-1556 GTGQS
+1556 
-1561 TAVKDHTGADCII
+1561 KI
-1574 TYAAGTLTKQGTS
+1574 TYNGTS
-1587 TVYSG
+1587 YVN
-1592 TLTVP
+1592 TLISANVQ
-1597 ITGDTAYFAIK
+1597 
-1608 YKTSYYYKTLTAD
+1608 TLAGST
-1621 QIANNGEVWLEAAN
+1621 NKEVWLEAAN
-1635 DPTVEKRVAYA
+1635 ESAVEKRVAYA

-1669 DSETAWENIGLYH
+1669 TSETAWENIGLYH

-1789 SNTVKYS
+1789 SNTVKYT
-1796 PISTSVVQV
+1796 ISNSSVA
-1805 SESGVVTAKASGSA
+1805 SITTAGVVTAKASGSA

-1875 PTVNSTQPGYFDD
+1875 PTVLDETKTPPQSVQPGYFDD
-1888 IAVTVSGLAN
+1888 IAVTVSGLTN

-1905 AIITSTNK
+1905 AIVTTPKNDTWTGTIDGE
-1913 TVSVNGSNVS
+1913 SVT
-1923 KPVTYTVKYAKA
+1923 KDVTYIVKYAKA

-2019 FDYYTYKTKRTVFKL
+2019 FNYYTYKTKRTVFKL

-2069 IDPNKYGVAGYSDN
+2069 IDPDNHGVAGYSDKEKKDDYKYYN
-2083 DNTNDREDRN
+2083 DAEDRDS
-2093 NKNPNPET
+2093 P
-2101 PDTNCQY
+2101 Y
-2108 FDETMHDHQTYTV
+2108 FDASKHESVEYTV
-2121 TDFEIRN
+2121 ENFEIRN
-2128 KSAANLANKSQT
+2128 KSAANLKNGT
-2140 LTVAEAAAAIADM
+2140 ETITVAEAAAAIADM
-2153 PDNDYYSYRLN
+2153 PDNDYYNYKLTSDNEKSPDSKKDRIKCTGKTGDYN
-2164 ASTIKTPTANGAYK
+2164 AE
-2178 ANVTVE
+2178 VTVE
-2184 LLHAPKKYV
+2184 LLHAPKKYI

-2226 GDSMNWCVT
+2226 GDSMNWRVT

-2262 KSVAASI
+2262 KSEAASI
-2269 ADADFNRSKVT
+2269 RNADFNRSKVT

-2293 TNQTIVEKLTNNFYI
+2293 TNQIVEKLTNNFYI

-2319 ERDVQEDDV
+2319 ERNVQEDDV

-2347 KVEDAGYADSSGVG
+2347 KVEDAGYADSEGVG

-2368 FIQEKIEEASVPA
+2368 FIQEKIEEASIPD

-2388 RNEIAYGTEIAATAD
+2388 RNEIAYGTEIAAKAD
-2403 STTGLRYR
+2403 SETGLRYR

-2438 VQQLDANNNPVTRTV
+2438 VQQLDSNNNPVTRTV
-2453 DGETVPVYYTF
+2453 DGENVPVYYTF

>member
-1 MKTKLK
+1 MKTKL
-7 RVSKRTIALFLCFLM
+7 RRISKRS
-22 LISALGLGSLITAYA
+22 ISILLSLIMMLSIIAVGTVSAGAYTSM
-37 DNSVTFYIYP
+37 N
-47 SDLWS
+47 
-52 DYASYTIK
+52 
-60 ANANIGDNN
+60 
-69 TWRSYDFTDTGKTIN
+69 
-84 GKAVYEVTIQ
+84 
-94 EKYGGVDA
+94 
-102 LQIQKYQGS
+102 
-111 TWKDEKKPY
+111 
-120 SSWTQSSTFSG
+120 G
-131 KIYNGSTWANLPAY
+131 KIYFDNSKTNWTNVYLYVGHGSYAKSYSLTNTGSNNIWSMTFSDSFTDRTKLYFANHNDSPNGQSYGIDTQYGWNTNNSTRTALTTANNNDANSLFTPSSASAGTLTRSY
-145 DVTSFVVAGDIASNG
+145 PRVVAGDIASNG
-160 WDNTA
+160 WDNKA
-165 DEMTKSGDTY
+165 DLMTY
-175 SITYSNK
+175 SSSTYTKTYSNVSV
-182 AAGSYTFAVVG
+182 GDYSFAVVG

-218 DANDNDNNIKLTLS
+218 DANDGDHNIKLTLTSKAS
-232 VKSNVTITLTSDK
+232 VKITLNSSN
-245 KVNVTINPL
+245 KVNVTLTPSSHT
-254 AHSVTRT
+254 ASVTSQ
-261 APTNGTL
+261 PSNGSL
-268 QLSSNNSTWGTSA
+268 YVGTSSSSVSSTSISVA
-281 LTINEGSNYYVKA
+281 EGSTYYIKA
-294 TPNAGYK
+294 TPSTGYK
-301 IKTLTVGGSTISAA
+301 LATLKV
-315 SGSTSAYTYTGTM
+315 GSTSVIGNNTGATSAVTVSRTM
-328 GTSDVATSVTFE
+328 GTADETVTATFT
-340 KRTYTVT
+340 KITYSVT
-347 YNKGSNGTGTN
+347 YNKGSVPGSSGSISGTVPSTQ
-358 TTATKTHDTALTLKG
+358 TKTYGVDLTL
-373 AIFTRTGYTQ
+373 ATNAFTYTGYTQ
-383 TGWNTN
+383 KGWATSDGGAQAYASGATYTG
-389 SSGSG
+389 
-394 GTHYDLSGSYTA
+394 
-406 NAAVTLYPEWTPK
+406 NAALSLYPYWEAN
-419 TYTITYKDGGNTDF
+419 TYTITYKDGGNTAF

-448 AGATLKSASKDNY
+448 VGATLKSATKDNY

-486 NKTYYAKWTLAATPQ
+486 NKTYYAKWTLSATPQ

-515 SFNVSATIN
+515 TFNVSATIN
-524 NSSYASGTLSVTASS
+524 NSNYASGTLSVTASS

-548 SVSKSGDNVTIPL
+548 TVSKSGDNVTIPL

-595 FTIAAK
+595 LTLTNK
-601 TIYAHSKD
+601 TIYTSTKNSAI
-609 VAACTVTNGGTAPS
+609 TVTQSPTPS
-623 SIAWS
+623 SKSWS
-628 SGTTANVAVNASTG
+628 SNNTTYITV
-642 KLTAKKI
+642 
-649 NSSSTIT
+649 NSSGQVTAVKTPTSDQTATIT

-664 YTKSATAKVTVA
+664 YTKSATCNVTLKAPAV
-676 NPTLTIKAG
+676 TISSTK
-685 ATSGV
+685 TSGY
-690 IGTTTTASVDSS
+690 INDTATASVSSS
-702 SNPTVST
+702 SNPTVDTTNVSAYNWTSSDST
-709 TTVASYA
+709 VVSV
-716 WTTSNSAVV
+716 SSA
-725 GLSSTTAASPT
+725 TAASPT
-736 LTFKKAGTA
+736 LTFLKNGTA
-745 TIGLTVTYKNNN
+745 TISLEVTYKNTS
-757 LTKTNTNTLTITVT
+757 LKKTSNSLSITVN
-771 DASITLTSSLVTLN
+771 AP
-785 VNEKNTRTATG
+785 
-796 STVGSAASTTME
+796 TVSM
-808 YSGTNEYISVNSTT
+808 
-822 GEVTALKPTSS
+822 S
-833 NQTVTATYT
+833 N
-842 VTCGGQTT
+842 
-850 TKTATYTVNVN
+850 
-861 TPTITMLGQTVAKGD
+861 QTVAKGD
-876 SVTFSAATTN
+876 SVTFSATTTN

-946 QAPSVTLTNTNI
+946 QAPSLTI
-958 ADGTTIYAT
+958 ADIANNSTQYAT
-967 VGTNVTSTASNNFSG
+967 VGTNIANKTLTTNFTAE
-982 SYTVSSSK
+982 YTVNSSN

-995 VTMNNSKLTI
+995 ASITDGKLTVV
-1005 TPVAKG
+1005 PVAKG

-1018 AYKGT
+1018 ATKG
-1023 SISVTKTFTVKVAE
+1023 SISVTKTFTVKVA
-1037 AETYKYLYF
+1037 AAVTDQLILF
-1046 TNGVGYTTPK
+1046 TNNYSWSS
-1056 VYFYGDGENGTFPGE
+1056 VYIYYQYSSNGTQTVGL
-1071 TMVKIGQNND
+1071 TQMTKIGKND
-1081 DQDVY
+1081 MNQDVY
-1086 AIRYPATKNY
+1086 GYNMPINHYNNLTLLIFASDTSWNNQTVDITSNLT
-1096 TNVIISDNGDNNKR
+1096 TNSAYYISGDGTGAKARTVGTYDNPIS
-1110 VQINST
+1110 VPQISAD
-1116 TDIALSSEHN
+1116 DIA
-1126 AIWCDKSKSNDDA
+1126 
-1139 GWWDCNI
+1139 
-1146 SRPQVSIDDISDLP
+1146 DLP
-1160 ITTTTTMTAELLNN
+1160 INTSTSMTADLLNN
-1174 VVPSSYS
+1174 VTPSSYT
-1181 WSSDTPAN
+1181 WARSSTSYLTLAN
-1189 VTVSNTTTATN
+1189 ASTTSNSN

-1206 PGTSTITVRAY
+1206 PGTTTITIRAY
-1217 SPLPADDWTFETT
+1217 SPLPTNWTFETT
-1230 AEAAEYIAGTATA
+1230 DGAAALIAGTATA

-1330 TENTTV
+1330 TADTTV

-1368 AASGN
+1368 AASGS
-1373 YSTYSSTL
+1373 YSTYSSAL

-1420 VSANTTVTLTATKIN
+1420 VSANTTVTLTATKTNYNLTGQVSPTGHGSVKFYSNSACTTEITTAQIN
-1435 YTISTSNLPSGIPS
+1435 DTIYAKYIPS
-1449 GNAIKVKKGS
+1449 DDYVLKTFTVS
-1459 GSYATS
+1459 GT
-1465 MNNAQV
+1465 
-1471 GDTIDIQVTTTSGY
+1471 G
-1485 YLKSFIASAG
+1485 ASAG
-1495 TAPSI
+1495 TKN
-1500 PSTGGNGTAY
+1500 GNVQTITMGYGNLTVTANVILEY
-1510 NMTFTMPASSVTF
+1510 SVTYYVDMHSSSVTSLSAAVVTTSGGGTIQTDSSGAQC
-1523 TATFAREVSATF
+1523 TANLSKQGDSSVYAAT
-1535 YIDVHGSTVNS
+1535 INTPVTQSGSTYNPVY
-1546 SNALEVRATG
+1546 L
-1556 GTGQS
+1556 
-1561 TAVKDHTGADCII
+1561 KI
-1574 TYAAGTLTKQGTS
+1574 TYNGTS
-1587 TVYSG
+1587 YVN
-1592 TLTVP
+1592 TLISANVQ
-1597 ITGDTAYFAIK
+1597 
-1608 YKTSYYYKTLTAD
+1608 TLAGST
-1621 QIANNGEVWLEAAN
+1621 NKEVWLEAAN
-1635 DPTVEKRVAYA
+1635 ESAVEKRVAYA

-1669 DSETAWENIGLYH
+1669 TSETAWENIGLYH
-1682 WGDYADMGWAN
+1682 WGDYDDMGWAN
-1693 AYKMHYIGHDNDYH
+1693 AYAMHYIGHDSDYH

-1723 GWGNNTSF
+1723 GWGSNTSF

-1789 SNTVKYS
+1789 SNTVKYV
-1796 PISTSVVQV
+1796 TSNSSVATV
-1805 SESGVVTAKASGSA
+1805 SNSETTAGTVTAEGRGTAT
-1819 IITSKVLGT
+1819 ITVKVLGT
-1828 IGSRVYTNYPN
+1828 IGSRVYSNN
-1839 NPDMMTRTT
+1839 NSNPDMMTYTT
-1848 SVNVSDPSHF
+1848 SVTVKDPSHF

-1875 PTVNSTQPGYFDD
+1875 PTVGSTQPGYFDD

-1898 GGTYTNS
+1898 NGTYTNS
-1905 AIITSTNK
+1905 AIVTTPNNGTWTGTIDGE
-1913 TVSVNGSNVS
+1913 SVT
-1923 KPVTYTVKYAKA
+1923 KDVTYIVKYAKA

-1954 SIRYSGAN
+1954 SIRYDGAN
-1962 RYGYKQWTITPSGDT
+1962 RYGYSEWTITPSGDT

-2007 FEPYTYVDVTFT
+2007 FEVYSYVDVTFT
-2019 FDYYTYKTKRTVFKL
+2019 FNYYTYKTKRTVFKL
-2034 DDEGNKIPKRNSEGA
+2034 DDEGNKIPKRDSEGA

-2069 IDPNKYGVAGYSDN
+2069 IDPDNHGVAGYSTAN
-2083 DNTNDREDRN
+2083 DAENRN
-2093 NKNPNPET
+2093 SSNFDINKHELA
-2101 PDTNCQY
+2101 
-2108 FDETMHDHQTYTV
+2108 TYRV
-2121 TDFEIRN
+2121 TDFEVRG
-2128 KSAANLANKSQT
+2128 KTSANITAADLYNYTYNSK
-2140 LTVAEAAAAIADM
+2140 TVTPALNAIADM

-2193 VKLNGSNVKNGN
+2193 VKLNGSNVTNGN
-2205 DGSRNKGT
+2205 DGSRNEGT
-2213 NNYFYQEYTTLSS
+2213 NYYFYQEYATLSS
-2226 GDSMNWCVT
+2226 SNSMNWCVS
-2235 DVNNTST
+2235 NEEGTSE
-2242 GTPLATGKSYR
+2242 GTPLATGKSYK

-2280 NAGQQITHEKKSS
+2280 NAGQQITHEAKSS
-2293 TNQTIVEKLTNNFYI
+2293 TNPTIVEKLTNNFYI

-2418 TRDNGVLSTGLKD
+2418 TRDNGTLSTGLED

-2438 VQQLDANNNPVTRTV
+2438 IQQLGSNNVPVTRTV
-2453 DGETVPVYYTF
+2453 DGKTVPVYYTL
-2464 ATETSSD
+2464 ATQTSSD